1 MTIKLHFKNIDAT
14 EKAYENYRK
23 NLTDN
28 KDENEKGYKDAA
40 DAGTGTHAG
49 KKGMYTNE
57 NSEAK
62 MTYTFRGEEYTELY
76 DKPVIKLHP
85 GKLILEKE
93 VEGLDSLTPEQLE
106 QYKANLKFKIKV
118 KTKNDTSLK
127 EEEITLTAFAKESN
141 GNEDS
146 GSDSNTNR
154 RNKYIYTVMEGINPG
169 SFYEITE
176 DGGEVEGYTWETT
189 ADKKSENGTIAKDET
204 EKVSFKNTYSRKKFP
219 LIINKTVEG
228 NMSEK
233 RKEFAFSITLK
244 DANGAAYELSDEE
257 IKDVGFSTKGENQKG
272 VYTFTLK
279 DGESKEFSLPYGC
292 KYTISEEDYSS
303 SGYKTYIGEKKEENQ
318 KRMTEEETL
327 TQKTEINFLNKK
339 EVIPP
344 TGVETTM
351 TAWLLMTGVTLLLG
365 AVFLLFGIRRKRFVA

>member
-1 MTIKLHFKNIDAT
+1 
-14 EKAYENYRK
+14 
-23 NLTDN
+23 
-28 KDENEKGYKDAA
+28 
-40 DAGTGTHAG
+40 
-49 KKGMYTNE
+49 MYL
-57 NSEAK
+57 
-62 MTYTFRGEEYTELY
+62 FLLL
-76 DKPVIKLHP
+76 VL
-85 GKLILEKE
+85 L
-93 VEGLDSLTPEQLE
+93 SLPLSSFP
-106 QYKANLKFKIKV
+106 LL
-118 KTKNDTSLK
+118 S
-127 EEEITLTAFAKESN
+127 FAKAVSVI
-141 GNEDS
+141 S
-146 GSDSNTNR
+146 S
-154 RNKYIYTVMEGINPG
+154 
-169 SFYEITE
+169 SF
-176 DGGEVEGYTWETT
+176 
-189 ADKKSENGTIAKDET
+189 KL
-204 EKVSFKNTYSRKKFP
+204 VSFFVFT

-257 IKDVGFSTKGENQKG
+257 IKDVGFSTKGEDQKG

-318 KRMTEEETL
+318 KRTTEEETL

>member
-1 MTIKLHFKNIDAT
+1 
-14 EKAYENYRK
+14 
-23 NLTDN
+23 
-28 KDENEKGYKDAA
+28 
-40 DAGTGTHAG
+40 
-49 KKGMYTNE
+49 
-57 NSEAK
+57 

-93 VEGLDSLTPEQLE
+93 VEGLDSLTPEQFE

-118 KTKNDTSLK
+118 KTKNDTRLK
-127 EEEITLTAFAKESN
+127 EEEITLTDLAKESN

-146 GSDSNTNR
+146 GSDNNTNR

-169 SFYEITE
+169 SSYEITE
-176 DGGEVEGYTWETT
+176 DGGEVEGYIWETA

-257 IKDVGFSTKGENQKG
+257 IKDVGFSTKGEGPKG

-318 KRMTEEETL
+318 KRTTEETL

-351 TAWLLMTGVTLLLG
+351 TAWFLMTGVTLLLG

>member
-1 MTIKLHFKNIDAT
+1 M
-14 EKAYENYRK
+14 
-23 NLTDN
+23 TDN
-28 KDENEKGYKDAA
+28 KDENEKGYKDVA

-49 KKGMYTNE
+49 EKGMYTNE

-154 RNKYIYTVMEGINPG
+154 KNKYIYTVMEGINPG

-176 DGGEVEGYTWETT
+176 DGGEVEGYTWETA
-189 ADKKSENGTIAKDET
+189 ADKK
-204 EKVSFKNTYSRKKFP
+204 V
-219 LIINKTVEG
+219 
-228 NMSEK
+228 
-233 RKEFAFSITLK
+233 
-244 DANGAAYELSDEE
+244 
-257 IKDVGFSTKGENQKG
+257 
-272 VYTFTLK
+272 
-279 DGESKEFSLPYGC
+279 
-292 KYTISEEDYSS
+292 
-303 SGYKTYIGEKKEENQ
+303 
-318 KRMTEEETL
+318 RME
-327 TQKTEINFLNKK
+327 Q
-339 EVIPP
+339 
-344 TGVETTM
+344 
-351 TAWLLMTGVTLLLG
+351 
-365 AVFLLFGIRRKRFVA
+365 